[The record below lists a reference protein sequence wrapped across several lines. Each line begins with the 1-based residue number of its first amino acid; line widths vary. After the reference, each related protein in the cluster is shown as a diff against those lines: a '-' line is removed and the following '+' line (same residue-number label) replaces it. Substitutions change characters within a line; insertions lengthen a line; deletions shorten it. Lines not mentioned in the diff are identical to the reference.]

1 MLEKEIEAKM
11 RKAVKKHGGIFLK
24 FVSPSETGVPD
35 RIVIRGGRVIFMELK
50 QDGEQPTARQR
61 YVHRKLRA
69 QGADVRVVIGEK
81 QAQEFIREV
90 FCDDGV

>member
-11 RKAVKKHGGIFLK
+11 RKAVRKFGGIFLK

-35 RIVIRGGRVIFMELK
+35 RIVIWKGRVIFMELK
-50 QDGEQPTARQR
+50 QDGEKPTARQQ

-69 QGADVRVVIGEK
+69 QGAEVRVIIGAD
-81 QAQEFIREV
+81 QAREFIREV
-90 FCDDGV
+90 FGDAGI